1 MTSYILHLSRS
12 WKTMLLV
19 GLLVAAMSGALTLL
33 FPLQYRA
40 ETQVFILSRT
50 PAGVDPFTVAK
61 TAERIGAN
69 LAQIVYT
76 SSFFDRVLYITQDK
90 LTKEQF
96 GADERAQ
103 RKNWRKTL
111 DVGVVPGT
119 GFLQV
124 AAFDEKP
131 ARAAVI
137 AQAVVSTLV
146 DKGWEYVGGEVQIK
160 SVDNVVLS
168 RFPVRPN
175 IAMNVLMGLVI
186 GVFGVVVVELFRAPR
201 PPAGGSHPAHEGAV
215 DWLRH
220 L

>member
-1 MTSYILHLSRS
+1 MSYILHLARS
-12 WKTMLLV
+12 WKNMLLV
-19 GLLVAAMSGALTLL
+19 GLLVAAMSGALTFL

-40 ETQVFILSRT
+40 ETQIFILSRT
-50 PAGVDPFTVAK
+50 PAGVDPFTIAK

-96 GADERAQ
+96 GATEREQ
-103 RKNWRKTL
+103 RKTWRETL
-111 DVGVVPGT
+111 DVGIVPGT
-119 GFLQV
+119 GFLRV
-124 AAFDEKP
+124 AAFDENP
-131 ARAAVI
+131 TRAALI

-160 SVDNVVLS
+160 AVDNVVLS
-168 RFPVRPN
+168 RWPVRPN
-175 IAMNVLMGLVI
+175 IAMNVLMGLVV
-186 GVFGVVVVELFRAPR
+186 GVFGVIVVELFRAPR
-201 PPAGGSHPAHEGAV
+201 HHHEGGMGAG

>member
-1 MTSYILHLSRS
+1 MALS
-12 WKTMLLV
+12 

-40 ETQVFILSRT
+40 EAQVFILSRT

-69 LAQIVYT
+69 LTQIVYT
-76 SSFFDRVLYITQDK
+76 SSFFDRVIYVTNGT

-96 GADERAQ
+96 GADERTQ

-119 GFLQV
+119 GFLRV
-124 AAFDEKP
+124 AAFDEDP
-131 ARAAVI
+131 ARAGII
-137 AQAVVSTLV
+137 AQAVVTTLV
-146 DKGWEYVGGEVQIK
+146 EKGWEYVGGEVQIK
-160 SVDNVVLS
+160 AVDTVVLS

-175 IAMNVLMGLVI
+175 IALNVLMGLVI

-201 PPAGGSHPAHEGAV
+201 HPHAAHEGAV